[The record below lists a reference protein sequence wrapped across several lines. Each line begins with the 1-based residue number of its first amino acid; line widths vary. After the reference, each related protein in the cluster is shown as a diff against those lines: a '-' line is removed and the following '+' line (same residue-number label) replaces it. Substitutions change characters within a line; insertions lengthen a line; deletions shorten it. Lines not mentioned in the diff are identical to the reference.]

1 MENVRSYCDDI
12 LDVIHKFG
20 EEYIYDP
27 RTKIIDGKDLFVSVD
42 NNINNDIAYS
52 DDSCKICRCDKI
64 SIVRDGS

>member
-42 NNINNDIAYS
+42 NNINNDIATLMIRTT
-52 DDSCKICRCDKI
+52 DRMRL
-64 SIVRDGS
+64 V

>member
-42 NNINNDIAYS
+42 I
-52 DDSCKICRCDKI
+52 I
-64 SIVRDGS
+64 SITILHTLMIRTIDRMRLV